1 MHWLCVTDNGAG
13 FDMAY
18 SERLFKA
25 FQRLH
30 RQEEFPGIGIGLATV
45 QRIVHRHGG
54 TVEAEGV
61 PDQGATFRFTLP
73 AATSSGVSMKN
84 KAILIVE
91 DNPQDERLILR
102 ALRKANL
109 ANTIDVVRDGQQALD
124 YLFVEGEF
132 AARAPGLPAVIL
144 LDIGLPRLSGLQV
157 LERLRADPRTHL
169 LPVVILTSSDEE
181 RDRLQSYENGA
192 NSFVR
197 KPVEFAELAETVARL
212 GVYWLLIN
220 DPPDP

>member
-1 MHWLCVTDNGAG
+1 
-13 FDMAY
+13 
-18 SERLFKA
+18 
-25 FQRLH
+25 
-30 RQEEFPGIGIGLATV
+30 
-45 QRIVHRHGG
+45 
-54 TVEAEGV
+54 
-61 PDQGATFRFTLP
+61 
-73 AATSSGVSMKN
+73 MKN
-84 KAILIVE
+84 HAILIVE

-109 ANTIDVVRDGQQALD
+109 ANIIDVVRDGQQALD

-132 AARAPGLPAVIL
+132 AGRTSGMPAVIL

-157 LERLRADPRTHL
+157 LERLRAAPRTHL

-197 KPVEFAELAETVARL
+197 KPLEFAELAETVARL

-220 DPPDP
+220 DPPDL